1 MKKILYFSA
10 AWCGPCQTLS
20 PIMESLSGQ
29 INYEKIDV
37 DNNQDLSIQ
46 YGVRNIPTLVLVE
59 NGEAVSRLTG
69 VQSISWR
76 VMKENRDGLQSLK
89 MNKKLLMLEN

>member
-1 MKKILYFSA
+1 MKKIFYFSA
-10 AWCGPCQTLS
+10 AWCGPCKMLG
-20 PIMESLSGQ
+20 PIMESLAGQ

-59 NGEAVSRLTG
+59 NGEAVGRLVG
-69 VQSISWR
+69 VQS
-76 VMKENRDGLQSLK
+76 KEAILEFYNR
-89 MNKKLLMLEN
+89 

>member
-10 AWCGPCQTLS
+10 AWCGPCRMLG
-20 PIMESLSGQ
+20 PIMESLAGE

-46 YGVRNIPTLVLVE
+46 YGVRNIPTLILVE

-69 VQSISWR
+69 LQQKDAIL
-76 VMKENRDGLQSLK
+76 EFYNR
-89 MNKKLLMLEN
+89 

>member
-10 AWCGPCQTLS
+10 AWCGPCRMLG
-20 PIMESLSGQ
+20 PIMESLAGE

-46 YGVRNIPTLVLVE
+46 YGVRNIPTLILVE
-59 NGEAVSRLTG
+59 NGEAVGRLTG
-69 VQSISWR
+69 LQQKDQIL
-76 VMKENRDGLQSLK
+76 EFYNR
-89 MNKKLLMLEN
+89 

>member
-10 AWCGPCQTLS
+10 AWCGPCKMLG
-20 PIMESLSGQ
+20 PIIESLAGE

-37 DNNQDLSIQ
+37 DNNQDLSVQ

-59 NGEAVSRLTG
+59 NGEAVGRLTG
-69 VQSISWR
+69 LQQKDQIL
-76 VMKENRDGLQSLK
+76 EFYNR
-89 MNKKLLMLEN
+89 

>member
-10 AWCGPCQTLS
+10 AWCGRCKMLG

-37 DNNQDLSIQ
+37 DQNQDLPIK
-46 YGVRNIPTLVLVE
+46 YGIRNVPTLVLVE
-59 NGEAVSRLTG
+59 NEEAVGRLVG
-69 VQSISWR
+69 VQS
-76 VMKENRDGLQSLK
+76 KEAILEFYNR
-89 MNKKLLMLEN
+89 

>member
-10 AWCGPCQTLS
+10 AWCGPCKMLG
-20 PIMESLSGQ
+20 PIMESLAGE

-59 NGEAVSRLTG
+59 NGEAVRRLTG
-69 VQSISWR
+69 LQQKDQIL
-76 VMKENRDGLQSLK
+76 EFYNR
-89 MNKKLLMLEN
+89 

>member
-10 AWCGPCQTLS
+10 VWCGPCKMLG

-59 NGEAVSRLTG
+59 NGEAVRRLTG
-69 VQSISWR
+69 LQT
-76 VMKENRDGLQSLK
+76 KEVILSFYNG
-89 MNKKLLMLEN
+89 

>member
-10 AWCGPCQTLS
+10 AWCGPCKTLG

-37 DNNQDLSIQ
+37 DKNQNLSIK
-46 YGVRNIPTLVLVE
+46 YSVRNIPTLVLVKD
-59 NGEAVSRLTG
+59 GEIQGRL
-69 VQSISWR
+69 V
-76 VMKENRDGLQSLK
+76 GLQTKEQIL
-89 MNKKLLMLEN
+89 NFYNG

>member
-1 MKKILYFSA
+1 MKKILYFTGT
-10 AWCGPCQTLS
+10 WCQPCQILG

-37 DNNQDLSIQ
+37 DNNQDLSIK

-69 VQSISWR
+69 LQQKDAIL
-76 VMKENRDGLQSLK
+76 EFYNR
-89 MNKKLLMLEN
+89 

>member
-1 MKKILYFSA
+1 MDEITEDNIRDILNQSEYLLFYFTA
-10 AWCGPCQTLS
+10 TWCGPCQTLS

-69 VQSISWR
+69 VQSKNQIL
-76 VMKENRDGLQSLK
+76 ELYNR
-89 MNKKLLMLEN
+89 